1 MTSAAAETASP
12 VVTWGWAGFALEGTS
27 GDLHVVVEF
36 PRGALVAVLD
46 GLGHGPEAAA
56 ASEAARVVLH
66 EHPQD
71 DVLALIHRCHE
82 ALRKTRGAVMSLA
95 SFSARDST
103 MTWAGVGNVEGT
115 LLRARASKP
124 AARHQALTSR
134 GGVVGF
140 QLPPLRADT
149 VVLQPGDTVV
159 FTTDG
164 IESRFS
170 AEVFA
175 DETPKVMAESILN
188 RFLKQTDDA
197 HVLVARS
204 LGGATP

>member
-1 MTSAAAETASP
+1 MTAPVADTASP

-36 PRGALVAVLD
+36 PGGALVALLD

-66 EHPQD
+66 EHAQD
-71 DVLALIHRCHE
+71 DVLGLIHRCHE

-95 SFSARDST
+95 SFSLRDCT

-115 LLRARASKP
+115 LLRVRAGGP
-124 AARHQALTSR
+124 AACHQALTSR
-134 GGVVGF
+134 GGVIGF

-149 VVLQPGDTVV
+149 VVVEPGDTVV

-175 DETPKVMAESILN
+175 DEIPKVMAESILN

-197 HVLVARS
+197 HVLVARYV
-204 LGGATP
+204 GGAAP